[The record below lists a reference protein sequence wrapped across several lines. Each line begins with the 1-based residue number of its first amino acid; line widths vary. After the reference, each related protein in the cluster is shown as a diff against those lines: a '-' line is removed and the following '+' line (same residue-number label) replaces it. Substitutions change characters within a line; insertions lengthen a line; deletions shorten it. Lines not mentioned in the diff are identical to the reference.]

1 MFHSMRRFSFQLIAS
16 GVALTALLAPMQ
28 AQAFLGD
35 DEARRAI
42 IELRQ
47 RFEASEARQA
57 RLAEE
62 ARSQG
67 NTGQRSLLE
76 LANQIEQLRSEVANL
91 RGQNEQLAREVSE
104 LQRKQKDVQ
113 SGLEERLK
121 QVEPTTVSLD
131 GRDFTAAPAEQR
143 DYEAAMAVLRRS
155 DFPAAA
161 AAYAGFLQRYPES
174 GYTPSVLY
182 WLGNAQYANRAYK
195 EAIES
200 HRRLIAEFPGHQR
213 VPEGMLALA
222 NSQVELKDS
231 RAARRTLEDLV
242 KMHPGSEAATVARE
256 RLTRLR

>member
-1 MFHSMRRFSFQLIAS
+1 MFHSMKRLSFQLVAS
-16 GVALTALLAPMQ
+16 GVAIASMLAPMQ

-67 NTGQRSLLE
+67 NTGQRSLLD

-91 RGQNEQLAREVSE
+91 RGQNEQLAREVTE
-104 LQRKQKDVQ
+104 LQRKQRDVQ

-121 QVEPTTVSLD
+121 QVAPTTVTLD
-131 GRDFTAAPAEQR
+131 GREFTATPAEQR
-143 DYEAAMAVLRRS
+143 EYEAAMAVLRRS
-155 DFPAAA
+155 EFPAAA
-161 AAYAGFLQRYPES
+161 TAYAGFLQRYPES

-182 WLGNAQYANRAYK
+182 WLGNAQYANRAYS

-200 HRRLIAEFPGHQR
+200 HRRLIAQFPGHQR
-213 VPEGMLALA
+213 VPEGMLAMA
-222 NSQVELKDS
+222 NSQVEMKDS

-256 RLTRLR
+256 RLSRLR

>member
-1 MFHSMRRFSFQLIAS
+1 MKRFSFQLIAS
-16 GVALTALLAPMQ
+16 GMAMASMLAPLQ

-57 RLAEE
+57 KLAEE

-67 NTGQRSLLE
+67 NTGQRSLLD

-104 LQRKQKDVQ
+104 LQRKQNDVQ
-113 SGLEERLK
+113 TGLEERLR
-121 QVEPTTVSLD
+121 QVEPSTITLD
-131 GRDFTAAPAEQR
+131 GREFTATPAEQR

-155 DFPAAA
+155 EFPAAA
-161 AAYAGFLQRYPES
+161 SAYAGFLQRYPES

-200 HRRLIAEFPGHQR
+200 HRRLISQFPGHQR

-222 NSQVELKDS
+222 NSQVEMKDS
-231 RAARRTLEDLV
+231 KAARRTLEDLV
-242 KMHPGSEAATVARE
+242 KIHPGSEAATVARE
-256 RLTRLR
+256 RLSRLR

>member
-1 MFHSMRRFSFQLIAS
+1 MKRLSFQLVAS
-16 GVALTALLAPMQ
+16 GVAIASMLAPMQ

-67 NTGQRSLLE
+67 NTGQRSLLD

-91 RGQNEQLAREVSE
+91 RGQNEQLAREVTE
-104 LQRKQKDVQ
+104 LQRKQRDVQ

-121 QVEPTTVSLD
+121 QVAPTTVTLD
-131 GRDFTAAPAEQR
+131 GREFTATPAEQR
-143 DYEAAMAVLRRS
+143 EYEAAMAVLRRS
-155 DFPAAA
+155 EFPAAA
-161 AAYAGFLQRYPES
+161 TAYAGFLQRYPES

-182 WLGNAQYANRAYK
+182 WLGNAQYANRAYS

-200 HRRLIAEFPGHQR
+200 HRRLIAQFPGHQR
-213 VPEGMLALA
+213 VPEGMLAMA
-222 NSQVELKDS
+222 NSQVEMKDS

-256 RLTRLR
+256 RLSRLR